1 MFTSFRHNC
10 SFPSPYALKAYQ
22 EDFIKE
28 VKRGVT
34 VLGKGESYK
43 IDGHSMTCPV
53 KFMEHIIKTRTHEFV
68 PHHEI
73 QQIQSK
79 VMEHQKHLEMSK
91 DMGGYS
97 M

>member
-1 MFTSFRHNC
+1 
-10 SFPSPYALKAYQ
+10 
-22 EDFIKE
+22 
-28 VKRGVT
+28 
-34 VLGKGESYK
+34 
-43 IDGHSMTCPV
+43 
-53 KFMEHIIKTRTHEFV
+53 MEHIIKTRTHEFV